1 MQPSVGATNIRVGSS
16 IQGLLDGMKR
26 ASAAVR
32 STVFEVNNKLTDS
45 YKRAAKEQAAF
56 RGGLSKLSSDL
67 TDISKKIA
75 IVGGLPALFAAGKAF
90 KDYAELQKLQ
100 RGLERYGESMQNVR
114 ELAKLP
120 NIGIFDGAKA
130 LIGMKAMKLN
140 SDLATRSL
148 KAFANAITDAGGSA
162 VDLEPALINLNQ
174 FVRGRHINQV
184 DLRQLATRM
193 PQTYDAMEAAFGTQD
208 VEKLNAKMK
217 SIGVTA
223 FIDKFVTELEKI
235 PFAGGGAANS
245 LEQLSDATT
254 FASAALGEGA
264 DKAFDI
270 TGKISGLTGIIDNL
284 TSNFQALTPEA
295 QKSIFAVGA
304 LAVGIPALVGTVGGL
319 IKLLPLLATGFGA
332 ISAPITAT
340 IAVVGVAA
348 AAIITNWDS
357 VKKFLTDSTWWT
369 TLTGLGSSA
378 LGILMESF
386 KVVLNLIQGDWGNM
400 WKALVNVGKNAAN
413 AIVDTIGGIAKG
425 ALGLFGTFNEALG
438 FNAIGQGASSAVK
451 YIDGLTQKFRFDVPD
466 SFAVAG
472 KAIDGVKGAMS
483 KLGGES
489 AALAPAAGDAAE
501 YYEKMSESA
510 FKIWQ
515 IDLAGK
521 WAEEREAL
529 KGKIKSY
536 KELIGVTAA
545 LNVESQKLIN
555 NSKLQLPQKATGNDW
570 LDKLSA
576 GASPQSAAQAKASGA
591 ALMDSRLKATQE
603 AISKSAAKYLG
614 ESNLQFDA
622 AFDLN
627 SMFGSVFDLDS
638 AKEYFRGSAKT
649 ANESLAQY
657 ADRIKTILDV
667 TVQFKDTFGSAFN
680 LADAKSFFTQLPK
693 LAQQSGEKYKE
704 KVRGI
709 ARTTAEMNQAITAAV
724 RGGAVEAFTTLGEKL
739 GDSMSGLSGIG
750 DMMYSVI
757 GNLLVNI
764 GKALVTY
771 NTVIQGLKVAI
782 KSMNGYVALAAGV
795 LAIAAGTVLKN
806 KVSKMGES
814 TRFAKGG
821 FAYGEM
827 SAIVGDNPNARH
839 DPEMIAPY
847 SKVDKSIEKSIKM
860 HGGGSGGSNVIIPEV
875 RLRGEDLY
883 VAFKRVEKRNKA
895 IFGG

>member
-1 MQPSVGATNIRVGSS
+1 MQPDIGSANIRVGSTV
-16 IQGLLDGMKR
+16 QGLIDGMKR
-26 ASAAVR
+26 VSASVR
-32 STVFEVNNKLTDS
+32 STVFEINNRLTDS
-45 YKRAAKEQAAF
+45 YKRASKEQAAF
-56 RGGLSKLSSDL
+56 RGGLSKLSGDL
-67 TDISKKIA
+67 TDISKKMA

-100 RGLERYGESMQNVR
+100 RGLERYGESIESVR

-193 PQTYDAMEAAFGTQD
+193 PQTYDAMEAAFGTTE
-208 VEKLNAKMK
+208 VEKLNAKMQ

-223 FIDKFVTELEKI
+223 FIDKFVKELEKI
-235 PFAGGGAANS
+235 PFAGGGAANAM
-245 LEQLSDATT
+245 EQLSDATT

-270 TGKISGLTGIIDNL
+270 TGKIAGLTNIVDNL
-284 TSNFQALTPEA
+284 TSNFQSLTPEA
-295 QKSIFAVGA
+295 QKSIYAVGA
-304 LAVGIPALVGTVGGL
+304 LAVGMPILIGAVGGL
-319 IKLLPLLATGFGA
+319 VKLLPLLATGFGA

-369 TLTGLGSSA
+369 TLTGLGKST
-378 LGILMESF
+378 LGVLMESF

-400 WKALVNVGKNAAN
+400 WKALVNIGKNAAN
-413 AIVDTIGGIAKG
+413 AIVDTIGGITKG

-438 FNAIGQGASSAVK
+438 FDSMGRGMSSAVK

-466 SFAVAG
+466 SFAAAG

-501 YYEKMSESA
+501 YYEKMSKSA

-529 KGKIKSY
+529 KQKIKSY

-545 LNVESQKLIN
+545 LTLE
-555 NSKLQLPQKATGNDW
+555 QLKARSMEIH
-570 LDKLSA
+570 DKK
-576 GASPQSAAQAKASGA
+576 AQLGDTVDGGRSRAKAMGA
-591 ALMDSRLKATQE
+591 ALMDSRMKETQQ
-603 AISKSAAKYLG
+603 AISKSAAKYFG
-614 ESNLQFDA
+614 EGNLQFDA

-627 SMFGSVFDLDS
+627 SMFGSAFELDS
-638 AKEYFRGSAKT
+638 AKNYFKGFSKA
-649 ANESLAQY
+649 ANESLTQY
-657 ADRIKTILDV
+657 ADRLRMILDV
-667 TVQFKDTFGSAFN
+667 TAQFKDTFGSAFN
-680 LADAKSFFTQLPK
+680 LEDAKKFFKELPK
-693 LAQQSGEKYKE
+693 VANQSGEKYAE
-704 KVRGI
+704 EVRNI
-709 ARTTAEMNQAITAAV
+709 AQSTAQMNAAITSAV
-724 RGGAVEAFTTLGEKL
+724 QGGAVDAFTTLGEKL

-750 DMMYSVI
+750 DKIYSII

-764 GKALVTY
+764 GKALITY
-771 NTVIQGLKVAI
+771 NSVIQGLKVAI

-806 KVSKMGES
+806 KVGKMGET

-860 HGGGSGGSNVIIPEV
+860 HGGSGGVQVFIP
-875 RLRGEDLY
+875 RLEIENDKFY
-883 VAFKRVEKRNKA
+883 VAFKRSEVKYKA
-895 IFGG
+895 LLGGR

>member
-32 STVFEVNNKLTDS
+32 STVFEINNKLTDS
-45 YKRAAKEQAAF
+45 YKRAAKEQAVF
-56 RGGLSKLSSDL
+56 RGGLSKLSGDL
-67 TDISKKIA
+67 TDISKKMA

-100 RGLERYGESMQNVR
+100 RGLERYGESLQNVR

-193 PQTYDAMEAAFGTQD
+193 PQTYDAMETAFGTTD
-208 VEKLNAKMK
+208 VEKLNAKMQ

-235 PFAGGGAANS
+235 PFAGGGAANAM
-245 LEQLSDATT
+245 EQLSDATT

-264 DKAFDI
+264 DNAFDI
-270 TGKISGLTGIIDNL
+270 TGKISGLTTILDNL

-295 QKSIFAVGA
+295 QKSIFTLGA
-304 LAVGIPALVGTVGGL
+304 LAVGMPALIGSVGGL
-319 IKLLPLLATGFGA
+319 IKLLPLLATGFGL
-332 ISAPITAT
+332 ISGPIAAT

-386 KVVLNLIQGDWGNM
+386 KVVLNLIQGDWSNL
-400 WKALVNVGKNAAN
+400 WKAIVNIGKNAAN
-413 AIVDTIGGIAKG
+413 LVVDTLGGLVKG

-438 FNAIGQGASSAVK
+438 FEAIGKGVSSAVK
-451 YIDGLTQKFRFDVPD
+451 YVDGLTQKFRFDVPD
-466 SFAVAG
+466 SFSAAG

-483 KLGGES
+483 KLGGE
-489 AALAPAAGDAAE
+489 AADLAPAAGDAAE

-529 KGKIKSY
+529 KAKIKSY
-536 KELIGVTAA
+536 KELIGVTASLTA
-545 LNVESQKLIN
+545 ERL
-555 NSKLQLPQKATGNDW
+555 
-570 LDKLSA
+570 KLSKPDTMRI
-576 GASPQSAAQAKASGA
+576 GNTVEDGQNQAKAYGS
-591 ALMDSRLKATQE
+591 ALMDSRLKATQD
-603 AISKSAAKYLG
+603 AISKSTAKYFG
-614 ESNLQFDA
+614 ASNLQLDSA
-622 AFDLN
+622 VDLN

-638 AKEYFRGSAKT
+638 AKEYFKGFAK
-649 ANESLAQY
+649 AADESLTQY
-657 ADRIKTILDV
+657 ADRLRMILGV
-667 TVQFKDTFGSAFN
+667 TAQFKDAFGSAFN
-680 LADAKSFFTQLPK
+680 LEDAKKFFKELPK
-693 LAQQSGEKYKE
+693 AANQSGEKYSE
-704 KVRGI
+704 STQRMANATVQL
-709 ARTTAEMNQAITAAV
+709 NQAFNEAFKDAARDAAV
-724 RGGAVEAFTTLGEKL
+724 SSGEL
-739 GDSMSGLSGIG
+739 
-750 DMMYSVI
+750 I
-757 GNLLVNI
+757 GNLMTGAGGIEDFGKRVLGTLSSLLKDM
-764 GKALVTY
+764 GKALIASGTAG
-771 NTVIQGLKVAI
+771 IALKLFAKVPAAAVAAGI
-782 KSMNGYVALAAGV
+782 ALVALGQA
-795 LAIAAGTVLKN
+795 TQN
-806 KVSKMGES
+806 KVNNQVGKAIPK
-814 TRFAKGG
+814 FATG
-821 FAYGEM
+821 AAVYGPTT
-827 SAIVGDNPNARH
+827 AIVGDNPNARH
-839 DPEMIAPY
+839 DPELIAPA
-847 SKVDKSIEKSIKM
+847 SKIDKYIEKSIKT
-860 HGGGSGGSNVIIPEV
+860 HGGGGGGVEIYIAETQ
-875 RLRGEDLY
+875 LRGEDIY
-883 VAFKRVEKRNKA
+883 YSFKRFEERKKGV
-895 IFGG
+895 FGR